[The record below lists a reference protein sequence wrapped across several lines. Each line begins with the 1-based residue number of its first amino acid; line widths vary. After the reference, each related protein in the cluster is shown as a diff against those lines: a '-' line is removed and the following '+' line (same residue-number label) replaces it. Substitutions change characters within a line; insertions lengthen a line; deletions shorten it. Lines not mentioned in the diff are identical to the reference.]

1 MIDMKGANMTDAITP
16 PSQGAAMHDRDA
28 DYQAVVLFD
37 APPEAVFDA
46 LTAVAGLAGWWTS
59 WTSVSGSGSEG
70 GELRFVSGDGDPLIV
85 HVDRARRPSAV
96 TWTVLEC
103 KIAPDWV
110 GTKPSFELTPR
121 GAGGCALRF
130 RHQGLTPHLECF
142 STCRAGWDQ
151 YLASLHDY
159 VESGHGN
166 PSESSA
172 AGVVERR

>member
-70 GELRFVSGDGDPLIV
+70 GELRFVFGDEDSLII
-85 HVDRARRPSAV
+85 HVDRARRPSVVA
-96 TWTVLEC
+96 WTVLDSP
-103 KIAPDWV
+103 IMPDWV
-110 GTKPSFELTPR
+110 GTRPRFELSPR
-121 GAGGCALRF
+121 GAGGCELRF

-166 PSESSA
+166 SFGSSA
-172 AGVVERR
+172 AGAVERR